1 MSQKNPKR
9 GTIGEQLDITSYML
23 KGKSAKKL
31 KRKTDRKSKLPDK
44 PLKPTKQST
53 LQLQKKDRTP
63 PSAEKQTSRAKKR
76 LKWEGKNQED
86 KEPIPEDMEPE
97 QQSIPGHLN
106 TSTSPTNPETPVN
119 PPQPENRSSN
129 SDTNMTEMEKMERR
143 LAEKIEKSIKEN
155 LASIKEDMRTLKAD
169 TTKIQEQLTVQ
180 LVEIKEDNSSITEQ
194 YNKIQRE
201 HYQMKRKI
209 NRIEERLLEN
219 NIIIHGIT
227 EGPWEKEPALKE
239 KIVAAMAETVD
250 DDDPAEQLS
259 SAKTITIERCKRL
272 GKFVDGKNRPISMT
286 LLKHSHVEFLLE
298 NKKYLP
304 EGVYIDREYTKEVE
318 NNRRTL
324 RPILKAA
331 RAKEEYFRK
340 CKLEGDT
347 LIIKGTRY
355 NVSTIHKLPEN
366 LNGFNITTETDD
378 ETLAFFGEL
387 NPLSNFH
394 RCTFNIENHKF
405 HSSEQFIQ
413 HAKATHFKDNRTA
426 QRILDADTALE
437 TKKLGR
443 DVTGFNSKEWSR
455 VMEDKCYPGI
465 KAKFEQNRGFLN
477 LLLSTGRKTLVEA
490 TIDNVWGTGVPLQDN
505 DCLKKRKWKS
515 IGLQGKMLMRIRST
529 SFDPPPPLVE
539 ENMEVSNT
547 DTPVT

>member
-1 MSQKNPKR
+1 MSQRNSKK
-9 GTIGEQLDITSYML
+9 GIIGEQLDITSYML
-23 KGKSAKKL
+23 KGKSAKKT
-31 KRKTDRKSKLPDK
+31 KRRSDRKPKSPEKATK
-44 PLKPTKQST
+44 STKQST
-53 LQLQKKDRTP
+53 LQLHKKDRTP

-76 LKWEGKNQED
+76 LKWEEKNRENN
-86 KEPIPEDMEPE
+86 ESTPEEMEPE
-97 QQSIPGHLN
+97 QQIVPEKPDVPIP
-106 TSTSPTNPETPVN
+106 PINPDTPKD
-119 PPQPENRSSN
+119 PPQPEHDDKNL
-129 SDTNMTEMEKMERR
+129 TEIEKMERR

-155 LASIKEDMRTLKAD
+155 LASIKEDMRSLKAD

-180 LVEIKEDNSSITEQ
+180 LVEIKEDNSNMNEQ

-209 NRIEERLLEN
+209 NRIEERLLDN
-219 NIIIHGIT
+219 NLIIHGIK

-250 DDDPAEQLS
+250 DDDPDEQLS
-259 SAKTITIERCKRL
+259 CAKTITIERCKRL
-272 GKFVDGKNRPISMT
+272 GKYVDGKNRPISMT
-286 LLKHSHVEFLLE
+286 LLKHSHVDFLLE

-304 EGVYIDREYTKEVE
+304 DGVYIDREYTKEVE

-340 CKLEGDT
+340 CKLDGDT

-366 LNGFNITTETDD
+366 LNGFNITTETDTD
-378 ETLAFFGEL
+378 TLAFFGEL

-394 RCTFNIENHKF
+394 RCQFNINNHKF

-413 HAKATHFKDNRTA
+413 HAKAIHFNDVRTA
-426 QRILDADTALE
+426 QRILDADTTLE

-455 VMEDKCYPGI
+455 VVEEKCYPGI
-465 KAKFEQNRGFLN
+465 KAKFEQNRGMLN
-477 LLLSTGRKTLVEA
+477 LLLSTGRKTLIEA
-490 TIDNVWGTGVPLQDN
+490 STDNVWGTGVTLQDD

-515 IGLQGKMLMRIRST
+515 IGLQGKMLMKIRST
-529 SFDPPPPLVE
+529 SFDPPVPPTE
-539 ENMEVSNT
+539 ENMEVSNM